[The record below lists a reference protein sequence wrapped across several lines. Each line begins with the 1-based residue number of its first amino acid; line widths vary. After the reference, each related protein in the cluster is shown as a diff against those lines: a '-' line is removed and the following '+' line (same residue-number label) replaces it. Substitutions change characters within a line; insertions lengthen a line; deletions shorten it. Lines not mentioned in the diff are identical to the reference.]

1 MLWGCISS
9 GLILGMSL
17 GKGFVLF
24 ERKASADA
32 AFIRHSYGKSELTGN
47 VSVSRGWSLLK
58 QDKACRRVLSFAGG
72 NLESTVVVKNVDVF
86 GSEEAIFDYFM
97 QLGHILEHHVLWAD
111 QEGTGKYFLL

>member
-1 MLWGCISS
+1 MRCITS
-9 GLILGMSL
+9 GLILGMSQREC
-17 GKGFVLF
+17 FVLF
-24 ERKASADA
+24 ARKTSADA
-32 AFIRHSYGKSELTGN
+32 AFIRHSHDKPELTGN
-47 VSVSRGWSLLK
+47 VAVSRGWRMLR
-58 QDKACRRVLSFAGG
+58 QDKDCRRVLAFAGG